1 MSWSSSHRGTEYR
14 LIMMVVIGLCAAG
27 AAGSVVP
34 GLDTA
39 IGAVLIGAV
48 VVAVG
53 VAVVRREL
61 RIRRRLADLDGT
73 IRLAPRPPD
82 PTPELRVQPGD
93 AAQVAPAPTRL
104 TVVRSRDVPA
114 VPPSTPVLSPAAA
127 AGRPDTFTGGV
138 A

>member
-14 LIMMVVIGLCAAG
+14 LIMAVVIGLCAAG
-27 AAGSVVP
+27 AARSVVH

-39 IGAVLIGAV
+39 VGAVLIGAV

-73 IRLAPRPPD
+73 IRPAPRPPD
-82 PTPELRVQPGD
+82 PTPALRPGPAD
-93 AAQVAPAPTRL
+93 AARPRL
-104 TVVRSRDVPA
+104 TVIRDRSLPA
-114 VPPSTPVLSPAAA
+114 TPLTTPVPSPAAA
-127 AGRPDTFTGGV
+127 AGRSDTSTGGV

>member
-14 LIMMVVIGLCAAG
+14 LIMTVVVGLCVAG

-39 IGAVLIGAV
+39 VGAVLIGAV

-73 IRLAPRPPD
+73 IRPAPRPPD
-82 PTPELRVQPGD
+82 PTPALR
-93 AAQVAPAPTRL
+93 PAPVAAAPPHL
-104 TVVRSRDVPA
+104 TVIRDRSRPA
-114 VPPSTPVLSPAAA
+114 TPITTPVPSPAAA
-127 AGRPDTFTGGV
+127 AGRPDTSTGGV

>member
-1 MSWSSSHRGTEYR
+1 MSWSSSHRSTEYR
-14 LIMMVVIGLCAAG
+14 LIMTVVVGLCAAG

-39 IGAVLIGAV
+39 IGAVLIGAM

-53 VAVVRREL
+53 LAVVRREL

-73 IRLAPRPPD
+73 IRPAPRPSD
-82 PTPELRVQPGD
+82 PTPALRPGPAD
-93 AAQVAPAPTRL
+93 AARPRL
-104 TVVRSRDVPA
+104 TVVGDRCFPA
-114 VPPSTPVLSPAAA
+114 TPLATPVPSPAAPT
-127 AGRPDTFTGGV
+127 GRSDTSTGGV